1 MTTRLTE
8 DEKAMLRGDR
18 GEAVQ
23 FAMKTVVRVARGFGA
38 EELVEVVSVHAMAM
52 YGDLHDAGL
61 DLLERLHRL
70 EGRCCVPTTQ
80 DPASMSF
87 AHWQRMGVPA
97 AYAAKQLRLAQ
108 LAEALGEYP
117 LWSCTPYDSGYAPAF
132 GQNVAW
138 AESSAVSF
146 ANSVL
151 GARTNRTPAGL
162 AICAAL
168 TGRMPKVGLYRP
180 ENRIARV
187 KVVVDAGE
195 LTALDYH
202 TLGILLGK
210 RVGTQIPA
218 LVGIPP
224 SVTRD
229 DLKSLGAAAAASGA
243 VALYHVIDVT
253 PEACRT
259 DPFGG
264 RSPRE
269 EFRVTRGDLEATARG
284 LQTAH
289 PGPIDLVVVGC
300 PHYSITE
307 VRRLANLL
315 RGRHVL
321 AGKALWVYTSGE
333 VERHAAAEG
342 LLGTLEAAGAE
353 VPVGSDL
360 GTTSM
365 KTSLTT
371 APFLS
376 RSTLTLPVTEPGTT
390 TLPLSSG
397 GMVMVL
403 PSGVVTVAVQL
414 SAGPQAW
421 SFWVALQVALPPT
434 TTEDGQVMSF
444 WTHLCSSQLCPEGQ
458 DGHPASVPHSYP

>member
-1 MTTRLTE
+1 MTTRLTRE
-8 DEKAMLRGDR
+8 EETMLRGDR
-18 GEAVQ
+18 GGAVQ
-23 FAMKTVVRVARGFGA
+23 FAMETIVRVARGFGA

-70 EGRCCVPTTQ
+70 GGRCCVPTTQ

-87 AHWQRMGVPA
+87 KYWQRMGVPA
-97 AYAAKQLRLAQ
+97 AYAEKQLRLAR
-108 LAEALGEYP
+108 LVEALGERI
-117 LWSCTPYDSGYAPAF
+117 LWSCTPYDAGNVPAF

-180 ENRIARV
+180 EHRVASV

-202 TLGILLGK
+202 TLGIILG
-210 RVGTQIPA
+210 RRIGTRIPA

-243 VALYHVIDVT
+243 IALYHVIGVT
-253 PEACRT
+253 PEACRA

-264 RSPRE
+264 QPPQE
-269 EFRVTRGDLEATARG
+269 ELRVTRADLETTARG
-284 LQTAH
+284 LQTAN
-289 PGPIDLVVVGC
+289 PGAVELVVVGC
-300 PHYSITE
+300 PHYSLAE
-307 VRRLANLL
+307 VRRLAGLL
-315 RGRHVL
+315 HGKTV
-321 AGKALWVYTSGE
+321 APGKALWVYTSGE
-333 VERHAAAEG
+333 VERQAREEG
-342 LLGTLEAAGAE
+342 LLATLEAAGAE
-353 VPVGSDL
+353 ILAQTCAVMSPLPGS
-360 GTTSM
+360 
-365 KTSLTT
+365 
-371 APFLS
+371 F
-376 RSTLTLPVTEPGTT
+376 RTLMTD
-390 TLPLSSG
+390 SG
-397 GMVMVL
+397 KYASYL
-403 PSGVVTVAVQL
+403 PSEHGVELVYGSIDACVQAVV
-414 SAGPQAW
+414 AGPERTGA
-421 SFWVALQVALPPT
+421 
-434 TTEDGQVMSF
+434 
-444 WTHLCSSQLCPEGQ
+444 
-458 DGHPASVPHSYP
+458 

>member
-23 FAMKTVVRVARGFGA
+23 FAMETVVRVARGFGA

-70 EGRCCVPTTQ
+70 GGRCCVPTTQ

-87 AHWQRMGVPA
+87 THWQRMGVPA
-97 AYAAKQLRLAQ
+97 AYADKQFRLAR
-108 LAEALGEYP
+108 LAEALGEHP
-117 LWSCTPYDSGYAPAF
+117 LWSCTPYDAGNAPAY

-180 ENRIARV
+180 EHRVARV

-202 TLGILLGK
+202 TLGILIGRRLG
-210 RVGTQIPA
+210 TEIPA

-224 SVTRD
+224 NVTRD

-243 VALYHVIDVT
+243 VALYHVIGVT
-253 PEACRT
+253 PEACRA

-264 RSPRE
+264 QPPRE
-269 EFRVTRGDLEATARG
+269 EFQVTRGDLETTVRE

-289 PGPIDLVVVGC
+289 PGLVDLVVVGC
-300 PHYSITE
+300 PHYSLAE
-307 VRRLANLL
+307 VRRLAGLL
-315 RGRHVL
+315 RGRRV
-321 AGKALWVYTSGE
+321 APGKALWVYTSGE
-333 VERHAAAEG
+333 VERQAAEEG
-342 LLGTLEAAGAE
+342 LLATLDAAGAE
-353 VPVGSDL
+353 VLAQTCAVMSPL
-360 GTTSM
+360 P
-365 KTSLTT
+365 KR
-371 APFLS
+371 F
-376 RSTLTLPVTEPGTT
+376 RTLMTD
-390 TLPLSSG
+390 SG
-397 GMVMVL
+397 KYASYL
-403 PSGVVTVAVQL
+403 PSEHGVELVYGGTDACVQAVA
-414 SAGPQAW
+414 
-421 SFWVALQVALPPT
+421 ALQ
-434 TTEDGQVMSF
+434 
-444 WTHLCSSQLCPEGQ
+444 EGI
-458 DGHPASVPHSYP
+458 GA

>member
-1 MTTRLTE
+1 MMTRLTGE
-8 DEKAMLRGDR
+8 EGAMLRGDR

-23 FAMKTVVRVARGFGA
+23 FAMEAIVRVARGFGA

-70 EGRCCVPTTQ
+70 GGRCCVPTTQ

-87 AHWQRMGVPA
+87 THWQRLGVPA
-97 AYAAKQLRLAQ
+97 AYADKQLRLAR
-108 LAEALGEYP
+108 LVEALGERP
-117 LWSCTPYDSGYAPAF
+117 LWSCTPYDAGNVPAF

-180 ENRIARV
+180 EHRVASV
-187 KVVVDAGE
+187 KVVVDAGA

-210 RVGTQIPA
+210 RIETRIPA
-218 LVGIPP
+218 LIGIPP

-229 DLKSLGAAAAASGA
+229 ELKSLGAAAAASGA
-243 VALYHVIDVT
+243 IALYHVIGVT
-253 PEACRT
+253 PEACCR

-264 RSPRE
+264 QPPQE
-269 EFRVTRGDLEATARG
+269 EFRVTRGDLETTAKE

-289 PGPIDLVVVGC
+289 PGAVELVVVGC
-300 PHYSITE
+300 PHYSLAE
-307 VRRLANLL
+307 VRRLAGLL
-315 RGRHVL
+315 RGKTVGP
-321 AGKALWVYTSGE
+321 GKALWVYTSGE
-333 VERHAAAEG
+333 VERQAGEEG
-342 LLGTLEAAGAE
+342 LLATLEAVGAE
-353 VPVGSDL
+353 VLAQTCAVMSPLPGR
-360 GTTSM
+360 
-365 KTSLTT
+365 
-371 APFLS
+371 F
-376 RSTLTLPVTEPGTT
+376 RTLMTD
-390 TLPLSSG
+390 SG
-397 GMVMVL
+397 KYASYL
-403 PSGVVTVAVQL
+403 PSEHRVELVYGSIDACVQAVVAR
-414 SAGPQAW
+414 PER
-421 SFWVALQVALPPT
+421 
-434 TTEDGQVMSF
+434 TE
-444 WTHLCSSQLCPEGQ
+444 
-458 DGHPASVPHSYP
+458 A

>member
-1 MTTRLTE
+1 MMMTKLTDKE
-8 DEKAMLRGDR
+8 GAMLRGEH

-23 FAMKTVVRVARGFGA
+23 FAMETIVRLARGFGA
-38 EELVEVVSVHAMAM
+38 DELVEVASVHAMAM

-70 EGRCCVPTTQ
+70 GGRCCVPTTQ

-87 AHWQRMGVPA
+87 THWQRMGVPA

-117 LWSCTPYDSGYAPAF
+117 LWSCTPYYSGYAPAF

-180 ENRIARV
+180 ENRIACV

-195 LTALDYH
+195 LAPLDYH
-202 TLGILLGK
+202 TLGIHLGK
-210 RVGTQIPA
+210 RLGTTIPA
-218 LVGIPP
+218 LAGIAPN
-224 SVTRD
+224 VTRD

-243 VALYHVIDVT
+243 VALYHVIGVT
-253 PEACRT
+253 PEACRA

-264 RSPRE
+264 QHPRE
-269 EFRVTRGDLEATARG
+269 ELRVTRADLETTALE

-289 PGPIDLVVVGC
+289 PGPVDLVVVGC
-300 PHYSITE
+300 PHYSLAE
-307 VRRLANLL
+307 VRRLAGLL
-315 RGRHVL
+315 RNRRV
-321 AGKALWVYTSGE
+321 APGKALWVYTCGE
-333 VERHAAAEG
+333 VERQAAEEG
-342 LLGTLEAAGAE
+342 LLATLEAAAAE
-353 VPVGSDL
+353 VLPQTCAVMSPL
-360 GTTSM
+360 P
-365 KTSLTT
+365 KR
-371 APFLS
+371 F
-376 RSTLTLPVTEPGTT
+376 RTLMTD
-390 TLPLSSG
+390 SG
-397 GMVMVL
+397 KYASYL
-403 PSGVVTVAVQL
+403 PSEHGVELVYGDIDACVHAVT
-414 SAGPQAW
+414 
-421 SFWVALQVALPPT
+421 ALARGVST
-434 TTEDGQVMSF
+434 
-444 WTHLCSSQLCPEGQ
+444 
-458 DGHPASVPHSYP
+458 